1 MSIAV
6 QAAALAAARV
16 VQGRQE
22 QCRGGNR
29 RRVRGIGAHRRS
41 RNQVRDIYRQLGPT
55 NFRKAYRMKY
65 HSFQRLARKLR
76 DDII

>member
-6 QAAALAAARV
+6 QAAALAAAKV
-16 VQGRQE
+16 VLWRQE
-22 QCRGGNR
+22 QRRGGN

-41 RNQVRDIYRQLGPT
+41 RNQVKDIYRQLKPT

-65 HSFQRLARKLR
+65 HSFKRLAQKL
-76 DDII
+76 